1 MESRVSLTRSTTST
15 TSSLSNVL
23 LSSEWKLFGFDKI
36 EVDDYWNIA
45 AWCHVSSLTYLKAD
59 ITLCATIFAANHGA
73 NCKTRIQSGPVVKRL
88 SDLQSTH
95 VRLFSECGRGWGR
108 GYLNKHP
115 LSSSNPHYTGVSV
128 VFARPGAR
136 RHGSQPFSALWWQAT
151 KTLA

>member
-1 MESRVSLTRSTTST
+1 MGSHVSLTRSAT
-15 TSSLSNVL
+15 
-23 LSSEWKLFGFDKI
+23 SSEWKLFGFEKI
-36 EVDDYWNIA
+36 QVDDFWNIA
-45 AWCHVSSLTYLKAD
+45 AWCHVLSLTSLKAD
-59 ITLCATIFAANHGA
+59 ITLCATIFVA

-151 KTLA
+151 KTLAWSQQTRGVEPILD